1 MHALHVTMIFLV
13 AAAVHNEPAVPV
25 ALGSQRQVLGGTL
38 LLVFKV
44 LPSHPSHVGI
54 AMQSSQ
60 SSLFPLLV
68 HQVLQLIARQCGP
81 NEEQEQVEAM
91 HLQDESFP
99 TTVNFRAAVGLLYKV
114 PTTVKHTCAFSLDFY
129 VNLIS
134 K

>member
-1 MHALHVTMIFLV
+1 MIFLV

-81 NEEQEQVEAM
+81 NEEQEQAQAM

>member
-1 MHALHVTMIFLV
+1 MIPLV
-13 AAAVHNEPAVPV
+13 AARVHNEPAVHV
-25 ALGSQRQVLGGTL
+25 ALGSQRHVLAGPLLDPL

-44 LPSHPSHVGI
+44 LASHPSHVGI

-60 SSLFPLLV
+60 STLFPLLV
-68 HQVLQLIARQCGP
+68 HQVLQLIARQRGP
-81 NEEQEQVEAM
+81 NQEQEQAQAM

-99 TTVNFRAAVGLLYKV
+99 TTVNFRAAAVGLLYKV